1 MGSDL
6 PLHTAWQLLRWPSC
20 PPLQSQTTAS
30 SSLLQHSQSGS
41 GGWSCGLGVHGVR
54 GFLGQWSLASL
65 GRPRFS
71 PGLPWLCCINPVRV
85 SPQLSTPFL
94 SLESNPWRKSEPQH
108 PAHTRHLSV
117 QTASWL
123 RSAGQ
128 LWFLTEF
135 SLLCL
140 ARTCCCAP
148 LWGSVSPSCPCPWG
162 SFQVYRNFSTFTAL
176 SPRCLFCL
184 FIFLLPFPYCFIW
197 SLACLF
203 GSLTS
208 SASFQQV
215 FCRSCSTC
223 RCIFDVFLGRK
234 IISMS

>member
-1 MGSDL
+1 MRPPVLDTTVKVQRKHLSELGGGQGRFWMGGAGAVPKRRL
-6 PLHTAWQLLRWPSC
+6 
-20 PPLQSQTTAS
+20 
-30 SSLLQHSQSGS
+30 
-41 GGWSCGLGVHGVR
+41 
-54 GFLGQWSLASL
+54 
-65 GRPRFS
+65 
-71 PGLPWLCCINPVRV
+71 NPVRV

-184 FIFLLPFPYCFIW
+184 FIFLLPI
-197 SLACLF
+197 
-203 GSLTS
+203 
-208 SASFQQV
+208 
-215 FCRSCSTC
+215 
-223 RCIFDVFLGRK
+223 
-234 IISMS
+234 